1 MAQETSDMNEPVLH
15 PAPAEGFGAALKRAR
30 EAQGISIGDM
40 AARSRLS
47 VQQVRAL
54 ESERTAELPEPVYVR
69 AFIRGVASVLGLE
82 PDPLVADYT
91 ARYGAASVGVLPD
104 HDPAKETVVRA
115 SGRRTGLKAAVVAIA
130 AVLVCAAGWYAWSS
144 MSDGA
149 ETQPA
154 AETPVVDAPESVE
167 AAPAPEQAA
176 ADQTAQEKTAA
187 EQAAAEK
194 AAAEKAAAEKAAAE
208 KAAAEK
214 AAAEKAAAEKAA
226 AEKAAAEKAAAEKA
240 AAEKARA
247 QSQAAATGERRV
259 TLSTS
264 GACWVQI
271 LLPNGRS
278 FFAKEMAEGGSETL
292 NVPVGARVTVGNA
305 SVMTLTVDGRPY
317 ELTKSTRNGICRF
330 VVK

>member
-1 MAQETSDMNEPVLH
+1 MVIDYSQALADAFAYGKNGNAGPERIFDCTVSADPVLIREEVAKNV
-15 PAPAEGFGAALKRAR
+15 PDTETNGAEG
-30 EAQGISIGDM
+30 
-40 AARSRLS
+40 
-47 VQQVRAL
+47 AL
-54 ESERTAELPEPVYVR
+54 EKTADEEKKLTGYELNEK
-69 AFIRGVASVLGLE
+69 F
-82 PDPLVADYT
+82 
-91 ARYGAASVGVLPD
+91 
-104 HDPAKETVVRA
+104 
-115 SGRRTGLKAAVVAIA
+115 
-130 AVLVCAAGWYAWSS
+130 
-144 MSDGA
+144 
-149 ETQPA
+149 

-187 EQAAAEK
+187 EQ
-194 AAAEKAAAEKAAAE
+194 
-208 KAAAEK
+208 AAAEK

>member
-15 PAPAEGFGAALKRAR
+15 PAPAEGFGAALKRTR

-167 AAPAPEQAA
+167 AAPASEQAA

-187 EQAAAEK
+187 EQ
-194 AAAEKAAAEKAAAE
+194 
-208 KAAAEK
+208 
-214 AAAEKAAAEKAA
+214 AA

>member
-130 AVLVCAAGWYAWSS
+130 AALVCAAGWYAWSS

-187 EQAAAEK
+187 EQ
-194 AAAEKAAAEKAAAE
+194 
-208 KAAAEK
+208 
-214 AAAEKAAAEKAA
+214 AA

>member
-15 PAPAEGFGAALKRAR
+15 PAPAEGFGAALKRGR

-130 AVLVCAAGWYAWSS
+130 SVLVCAAGWYAWAS
-144 MSDGA
+144 MNDGA

-154 AETPVVDAPESVE
+154 AETPAVEAPESVE

-187 EQAAAEK
+187 EQ
-194 AAAEKAAAEKAAAE
+194 
-208 KAAAEK
+208 
-214 AAAEKAAAEKAA
+214 AA

>member
-154 AETPVVDAPESVE
+154 AETPVVDALESVE

-187 EQAAAEK
+187 EQ
-194 AAAEKAAAEKAAAE
+194 
-208 KAAAEK
+208 
-214 AAAEKAAAEKAA
+214 AA

>member
-82 PDPLVADYT
+82 PDPLVSDYT

-154 AETPVVDAPESVE
+154 AETPVVDAPESVD
-167 AAPAPEQAA
+167 AAPAP
-176 ADQTAQEKTAA
+176 
-187 EQAAAEK
+187 
-194 AAAEKAAAEKAAAE
+194 
-208 KAAAEK
+208 
-214 AAAEKAAAEKAA
+214 
-226 AEKAAAEKAAAEKA
+226 
-240 AAEKARA
+240 
-247 QSQAAATGERRV
+247 
-259 TLSTS
+259 
-264 GACWVQI
+264 
-271 LLPNGRS
+271 
-278 FFAKEMAEGGSETL
+278 
-292 NVPVGARVTVGNA
+292 
-305 SVMTLTVDGRPY
+305 
-317 ELTKSTRNGICRF
+317 
-330 VVK
+330 

>member
-54 ESERTAELPEPVYVR
+54 ESESTAELPEPVYVR

-149 ETQPA
+149 ETQPT
-154 AETPVVDAPESVE
+154 AETPAAEAPESAE

-176 ADQTAQEKTAA
+176 ADQAAQ
-187 EQAAAEK
+187 EK
-194 AAAEKAAAEKAAAE
+194 AAAEQ
-208 KAAAEK
+208 AAAEK

-247 QSQAAATGERRV
+247 QSQAAAATGERRV

>member
-154 AETPVVDAPESVE
+154 AE
-167 AAPAPEQAA
+167 
-176 ADQTAQEKTAA
+176 
-187 EQAAAEK
+187 
-194 AAAEKAAAEKAAAE
+194 
-208 KAAAEK
+208 
-214 AAAEKAAAEKAA
+214 KAAAEKAA

>member
-149 ETQPA
+149 ETH
-154 AETPVVDAPESVE
+154 
-167 AAPAPEQAA
+167 
-176 ADQTAQEKTAA
+176 
-187 EQAAAEK
+187 
-194 AAAEKAAAEKAAAE
+194 
-208 KAAAEK
+208 
-214 AAAEKAAAEKAA
+214 
-226 AEKAAAEKAAAEKA
+226 
-240 AAEKARA
+240 
-247 QSQAAATGERRV
+247 G
-259 TLSTS
+259 L
-264 GACWVQI
+264 
-271 LLPNGRS
+271 
-278 FFAKEMAEGGSETL
+278 EGG
-292 NVPVGARVTVGNA
+292 
-305 SVMTLTVDGRPY
+305 
-317 ELTKSTRNGICRF
+317 
-330 VVK
+330 

>member
-176 ADQTAQEKTAA
+176 ADQTAQEK
-187 EQAAAEK
+187 
-194 AAAEKAAAEKAAAE
+194 
-208 KAAAEK
+208 
-214 AAAEKAAAEKAA
+214 AA

>member
-194 AAAEKAAAEKAAAE
+194 TAAE

>member
-208 KAAAEK
+208 KA
-214 AAAEKAAAEKAA
+214 
-226 AEKAAAEKAAAEKA
+226 
-240 AAEKARA
+240 RA
-247 QSQAAATGERRV
+247 QPQAAATGERRV

-278 FFAKEMAEGGSETL
+278 FFAKEMVEGGSETL

>member
-208 KAAAEK
+208 KA
-214 AAAEKAAAEKAA
+214 
-226 AEKAAAEKAAAEKA
+226 
-240 AAEKARA
+240 RA

-292 NVPVGARVTVGNA
+292 NVPVGARVMVGNA

>member
-1 MAQETSDMNEPVLH
+1 MTICA
-15 PAPAEGFGAALKRAR
+15 RA
-30 EAQGISIGDM
+30 
-40 AARSRLS
+40 
-47 VQQVRAL
+47 V
-54 ESERTAELPEPVYVR
+54 
-69 AFIRGVASVLGLE
+69 
-82 PDPLVADYT
+82 
-91 ARYGAASVGVLPD
+91 
-104 HDPAKETVVRA
+104 VVR
-115 SGRRTGLKAAVVAIA
+115 
-130 AVLVCAAGWYAWSS
+130 
-144 MSDGA
+144 
-149 ETQPA
+149 
-154 AETPVVDAPESVE
+154 
-167 AAPAPEQAA
+167 
-176 ADQTAQEKTAA
+176 A

-194 AAAEKAAAEKAAAE
+194 AAAEKAAAEKAAAD
-208 KAAAEK
+208 
-214 AAAEKAAAEKAA
+214 
-226 AEKAAAEKAAAEKA
+226 KAAAEKA

>member
-167 AAPAPEQAA
+167 AA
-176 ADQTAQEKTAA
+176 QEKTAA
-187 EQAAAEK
+187 EQ
-194 AAAEKAAAEKAAAE
+194 
-208 KAAAEK
+208 AAAEK

>member
-167 AAPAPEQAA
+167 SAPAPEQAA

-187 EQAAAEK
+187 EQ
-194 AAAEKAAAEKAAAE
+194 
-208 KAAAEK
+208 
-214 AAAEKAAAEKAA
+214 AA

-271 LLPNGRS
+271 LLPKGRS

>member
-194 AAAEKAAAEKAAAE
+194 AAAEKA
-208 KAAAEK
+208 
-214 AAAEKAAAEKAA
+214 
-226 AEKAAAEKAAAEKA
+226 
-240 AAEKARA
+240 RA
-247 QSQAAATGERRV
+247 QSQVAATGERRV

>member
-176 ADQTAQEKTAA
+176 TDQTAQEKTAA
-187 EQAAAEK
+187 EQ
-194 AAAEKAAAEKAAAE
+194 
-208 KAAAEK
+208 
-214 AAAEKAAAEKAA
+214 AA

>member
-54 ESERTAELPEPVYVR
+54 ESESTAELPEPVYVR

-144 MSDGA
+144 MNDGA
-149 ETQPA
+149 ETQPT
-154 AETPVVDAPESVE
+154 AETPAAEAPESAE

-176 ADQTAQEKTAA
+176 ADQAAQEKAAA

-194 AAAEKAAAEKAAAE
+194 AD
-208 KAAAEK
+208 
-214 AAAEKAAAEKAA
+214 AEKAAAEKAA

-247 QSQAAATGERRV
+247 QSQAAAATGERRV

>member
-176 ADQTAQEKTAA
+176 A

-194 AAAEKAAAEKAAAE
+194 AAAEKAAAEKV
-208 KAAAEK
+208 
-214 AAAEKAAAEKAA
+214 
-226 AEKAAAEKAAAEKA
+226 AAEKAAAEKA

>member
-1 MAQETSDMNEPVLH
+1 MQHTNENDMYQRNAAHAQNR
-15 PAPAEGFGAALKRAR
+15 AA
-30 EAQGISIGDM
+30 D
-40 AARSRLS
+40 
-47 VQQVRAL
+47 
-54 ESERTAELPEPVYVR
+54 TTLPE
-69 AFIRGVASVLGLE
+69 
-82 PDPLVADYT
+82 
-91 ARYGAASVGVLPD
+91 
-104 HDPAKETVVRA
+104 
-115 SGRRTGLKAAVVAIA
+115 
-130 AVLVCAAGWYAWSS
+130 
-144 MSDGA
+144 DGA
-149 ETQPA
+149 GNEGAVEEQGLPEEQPLPENLETLCREHICPQC
-154 AETPVVDAPESVE
+154 
-167 AAPAPEQAA
+167 
-176 ADQTAQEKTAA
+176 
-187 EQAAAEK
+187 
-194 AAAEKAAAEKAAAE
+194 
-208 KAAAEK
+208 
-214 AAAEKAAAEKAA
+214 AEKAA

-247 QSQAAATGERRV
+247 QSQVAATGERRV

>member
-130 AVLVCAAGWYAWSS
+130 SVLVCAAGWYAWSS
-144 MSDGA
+144 MNDGA

-154 AETPVVDAPESVE
+154 AETPAVEAPESVE

-187 EQAAAEK
+187 EQ
-194 AAAEKAAAEKAAAE
+194 
-208 KAAAEK
+208 
-214 AAAEKAAAEKAA
+214 AA

>member
-130 AVLVCAAGWYAWSS
+130 AVLVCAAGWDAWAS

-187 EQAAAEK
+187 EQ
-194 AAAEKAAAEKAAAE
+194 AAAE

>member
-194 AAAEKAAAEKAAAE
+194 AAAEKAAAGKAAAG
-208 KAAAEK
+208 
-214 AAAEKAAAEKAA
+214 KAA

>member
-104 HDPAKETVVRA
+104 HDPAKETVVCA

-187 EQAAAEK
+187 EQ
-194 AAAEKAAAEKAAAE
+194 
-208 KAAAEK
+208 
-214 AAAEKAAAEKAA
+214 AA

>member
-54 ESERTAELPEPVYVR
+54 ESESTAELPEPVYVR

-144 MSDGA
+144 MNDGA
-149 ETQPA
+149 ETQPT
-154 AETPVVDAPESVE
+154 AETPAAEAPESAE

-176 ADQTAQEKTAA
+176 ADQAAQ
-187 EQAAAEK
+187 EK
-194 AAAEKAAAEKAAAE
+194 AAAEQAAAE

-247 QSQAAATGERRV
+247 QSQAAAATGERRV

>member
-187 EQAAAEK
+187 EQAAA
-194 AAAEKAAAEKAAAE
+194 
-208 KAAAEK
+208 
-214 AAAEKAAAEKAA
+214 
-226 AEKAAAEKAAAEKA
+226 
-240 AAEKARA
+240 
-247 QSQAAATGERRV
+247 TGERRV

>member
-167 AAPAPEQAA
+167 AALAPEQAA

-187 EQAAAEK
+187 EQ
-194 AAAEKAAAEKAAAE
+194 AAAE

>member
-149 ETQPA
+149 ETQPV

-176 ADQTAQEKTAA
+176 TDQTAQEKTAA
-187 EQAAAEK
+187 EQ
-194 AAAEKAAAEKAAAE
+194 AAAE

>member
-130 AVLVCAAGWYAWSS
+130 AVLVCAAGWSAWSS
-144 MSDGA
+144 LSDGV

-226 AEKAAAEKAAAEKA
+226 AEKA
-240 AAEKARA
+240 RA
-247 QSQAAATGERRV
+247 QSQPAATGERRV

>member
-104 HDPAKETVVRA
+104 HDPAKENVVRA

-187 EQAAAEK
+187 EQ
-194 AAAEKAAAEKAAAE
+194 
-208 KAAAEK
+208 
-214 AAAEKAAAEKAA
+214 AA

>member
-154 AETPVVDAPESVE
+154 AE
-167 AAPAPEQAA
+167 
-176 ADQTAQEKTAA
+176 
-187 EQAAAEK
+187 
-194 AAAEKAAAEKAAAE
+194 
-208 KAAAEK
+208 K

>member
-69 AFIRGVASVLGLE
+69 AFIRGV
-82 PDPLVADYT
+82 
-91 ARYGAASVGVLPD
+91 GVLPD

-154 AETPVVDAPESVE
+154 AETPVVDALESVE

-187 EQAAAEK
+187 EQ
-194 AAAEKAAAEKAAAE
+194 
-208 KAAAEK
+208 AAAEK

>member
-54 ESERTAELPEPVYVR
+54 ESESTAELPEPVYVR

-144 MSDGA
+144 MKDGA

-154 AETPVVDAPESVE
+154 AETPAAEAPESAE

-176 ADQTAQEKTAA
+176 ADQAAQ
-187 EQAAAEK
+187 EK
-194 AAAEKAAAEKAAAE
+194 AAAEQ
-208 KAAAEK
+208 AAAEK

-247 QSQAAATGERRV
+247 QSQAAAATGERRV

>member
-54 ESERTAELPEPVYVR
+54 ESESTAELPEPVYVR

-144 MSDGA
+144 MNDGA
-149 ETQPA
+149 ETQPT
-154 AETPVVDAPESVE
+154 AETPAAEAPESAE

-176 ADQTAQEKTAA
+176 ADQAAQ
-187 EQAAAEK
+187 EK
-194 AAAEKAAAEKAAAE
+194 AAAEQ
-208 KAAAEK
+208 AAAEK

-247 QSQAAATGERRV
+247 QSQAAAATGERRV

-264 GACWVQI
+264 GACWGQI

>member
-1 MAQETSDMNEPVLH
+1 MYRRQVLH

-130 AVLVCAAGWYAWSS
+130 AVLVCAAGLLKVLFKNVPRI
-144 MSDGA
+144 DRH
-149 ETQPA
+149 
-154 AETPVVDAPESVE
+154 VD
-167 AAPAPEQAA
+167 
-176 ADQTAQEKTAA
+176 
-187 EQAAAEK
+187 
-194 AAAEKAAAEKAAAE
+194 
-208 KAAAEK
+208 
-214 AAAEKAAAEKAA
+214 
-226 AEKAAAEKAAAEKA
+226 
-240 AAEKARA
+240 
-247 QSQAAATGERRV
+247 RRV
-259 TLSTS
+259 LKIDRQC
-264 GACWVQI
+264 G
-271 LLPNGRS
+271 P
-278 FFAKEMAEGGSETL
+278 EGCG
-292 NVPVGARVTVGNA
+292 GG
-305 SVMTLTVDGRPY
+305 
-317 ELTKSTRNGICRF
+317 
-330 VVK
+330 

>member
-194 AAAEKAAAEKAAAE
+194 TAAEKAAAE